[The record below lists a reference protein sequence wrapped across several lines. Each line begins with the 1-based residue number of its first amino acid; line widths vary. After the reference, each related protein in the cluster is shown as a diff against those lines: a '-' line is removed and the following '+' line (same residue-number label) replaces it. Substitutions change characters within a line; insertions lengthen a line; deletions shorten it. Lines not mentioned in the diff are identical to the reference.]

1 MDARDATLEYLSN
14 PAYQNNLA
22 NSGITRQPVIREI
35 ISTADKRFYK
45 KRLIS
50 LFKNIL
56 KGEEISEDIKHAHD
70 EFVHDAIKYF
80 KLIDKRDIL
89 QKEHDASVKFATDKP
104 QTDVYSSNIKDY
116 EESQELLSS
125 ANKEIMR
132 EKKTGGNLDEFITK
146 KKITTVPPMNMPA
159 KKAID
164 LKDPKLKNKGIK
176 HKKSIKK

>member
-1 MDARDATLEYLSN
+1 MDARIATLEYLTN
-14 PAYQNNLA
+14 PSYQNNLA
-22 NSGITRQPVIREI
+22 NSGITRQQEIRNM

-45 KRLIS
+45 KRLLS

-56 KGEEISEDIKHAHD
+56 KGEKVSENIKHLHD
-70 EFVHDAIKYF
+70 EFVHDAIQYF
-80 KLIDKRDIL
+80 KQIDKRDIL
-89 QKEHDASVKFATDKP
+89 QKEHDANVKLATEKP
-104 QTDVYSSNIKDY
+104 QTDVYSSNIKEY

-146 KKITTVPPMNMPA
+146 KKITTVPPMNIPV
-159 KKAID
+159 KKAVD

-176 HKKSIKK
+176 QKKSSKK